1 MSYSTAWKKPQ
12 FLVLFGALV
21 NTEHERFIGGNAKI
35 SETESC
41 YSYLRQTEFSVERFL
56 QLGQLTFGAG
66 ELCCGPILCTVVR
79 PVNRGPVPCTVG
91 RPVHR
96 GPSRA
101 PWARPVHRGPS
112 RAPWAHPMHYG
123 SILCTMGPSRA
134 PWARPVH
141 YGSILCTVG
150 PSCAPWARPV
160 HCGPSYALW
169 LHPVHRGPV
178 PCTVACLVHCGM
190 FSSKPGLCPLDARR
204 PLSSCNNQQCLQT
217 LLSVSSGTNS
227 PWVRIGHGF
236 LAGLILGPGKGSYS
250 RARAAV
256 LN

>member
-91 RPVHR
+91 PSHAPV
-96 GPSRA
+96 
-101 PWARPVHRGPS
+101 V
-112 RAPWAHPMHYG
+112 
-123 SILCTMGPSRA
+123 
-134 PWARPVH
+134 
-141 YGSILCTVG
+141 
-150 PSCAPWARPV
+150 
-160 HCGPSYALW
+160 
-169 LHPVHRGPV
+169 
-178 PCTVACLVHCGM
+178 
-190 FSSKPGLCPLDARR
+190 
-204 PLSSCNNQQCLQT
+204 
-217 LLSVSSGTNS
+217 
-227 PWVRIGHGF
+227 
-236 LAGLILGPGKGSYS
+236 
-250 RARAAV
+250 
-256 LN
+256 